1 MKELKVLK
9 SRDLIKL
16 RATRQVANQI
26 ACMINKVVRDTPN
39 HLRYKIVNALTSLFK
54 IDKITHLKEVKLNH
68 HGGADVV
75 LGTFVPRFMDDS
87 HGYISFSNNTKN
99 ISEFHIRWRSES
111 IDYLLPYL
119 LKIRKILMMKC
130 NFSKKELPKCDY
142 APFIIEYDDDNSIT
156 FASTKYYDNDYTKY
170 KVAYDILHK
179 SKIEYSPNI
188 KIRKDLVK
196 FYFDDKCAFYVDTAN
211 ELIVTRKSSSIN
223 REGYIFTKRELTNFV
238 KGVKAL
244 GGIE

>member
-16 RATRQVANQI
+16 RATRQAANQI
-26 ACMINKVVRDTPN
+26 ACMINKIVRDVPN
-39 HLRYKIVNALTSLFK
+39 HLRYKIVNELKSLFK
-54 IDKITHLKEVKLNH
+54 IDKITHLDEVKLNH

-75 LGTFVPRFMDDS
+75 LGTFVPRFMDNS

-119 LKIRKILMMKC
+119 LKIRKILMMKY

-142 APFIIEYDDDNSIT
+142 TPFIIEYDDDGSIT
-156 FASTKYYDNDYTKY
+156 FASTKYYDNDYNKY
-170 KVAYDILHK
+170 KLAYDILSK
-179 SKIEYSPNI
+179 SNTKYSPNI
-188 KIRKDLVK
+188 KIRKDLMK
-196 FYFDDKCAFYVDTAN
+196 FYFDDKCAFYIDTTN
-211 ELIVTRKSSSIN
+211 KLILTRRSSIIN
-223 REGYIFTKRELTNFV
+223 RTGYIHTKRELTNFV
-238 KGVKAL
+238 KGVKAF
-244 GGIE
+244 GGIN